1 MSEPQYCPRHPGVE
15 TYLRCNKCGQPICTK
30 CAKQTPVG
38 YRCVN
43 CISAQQQ
50 IFFKDF
56 RPVYYVIA
64 AAVALPLSCIAG
76 VVVPMLGWLFASIL
90 GPLVGAGIAE
100 LARLAIGRRRGPHT
114 WLVVCGC
121 IVLGIVPAFLLP
133 LLSLVGLTLFAAP
146 AAATNPE
153 NIGGTIAAGVLGGAF
168 SIIPL
173 GIYVVTA
180 VGAAYWRL
188 RPGKR
193 V

>member
-15 TYLRCNKCGQPICTK
+15 TYLRCNKCGRPMCTK
-30 CAKQTPVG
+30 CAKKTPVG
-38 YRCVN
+38 YRCVD

-50 IFFKDF
+50 TFYRGF

-76 VVVPMLGWLFASIL
+76 VVVPLLGWWFAAIL
-90 GPLVGAGIAE
+90 GPLVGGGIAE
-100 LARLAIGRRRGPHT
+100 LARLAIKRQRGKHT

-121 IVLGIVPAFLLP
+121 IILGVIPVLLVP

-146 AAATNPE
+146 AGATDPE
-153 NIGGTIAAGVLGGAF
+153 NIGSTIAAGLLGGAF
-168 SIIPL
+168 SLIPL
-173 GIYVVTA
+173 GVYVVTA

-188 RPGKR
+188 RPGKTL
-193 V
+193 

>member
-1 MSEPQYCPRHPGVE
+1 MSEPLHCVNHPSVE
-15 TYLRCNKCGQPICTK
+15 TYLRCNKCGQPICPK
-30 CAKQTPVG
+30 CARQTPVG

-50 IFFKDF
+50 TFFKGF
-56 RPVYYVIA
+56 RPIYYVIA

-76 VVVPMLGWLFASIL
+76 TVVPMLGWWFAAIL
-90 GPLVGAGIAE
+90 GPLIGGGIAE
-100 LARLAIGRRRGPHT
+100 LARLAIGRRRGQYT

-121 IVLGIVPAFLLP
+121 IALGVIPVFVLP
-133 LLSLVGLTLFAAP
+133 LLSLLGLVLLTP
-146 AAATNPE
+146 DPTGD
-153 NIGGTIAAGVLGGAF
+153 GGNSLGSIAAGLLGRAF

-173 GIYVVTA
+173 GIYVATA
-180 VGAAYWRL
+180 IGAAYWRL

>member
-1 MSEPQYCPRHPGVE
+1 M
-15 TYLRCNKCGQPICTK
+15 
-30 CAKQTPVG
+30 PVG
-38 YRCVN
+38 YRCVD

-50 IFFKDF
+50 TFFRDF
-56 RPVYYVIA
+56 RPIYYVIA

-76 VVVPMLGWLFASIL
+76 TIVPMLGWWFTAIL
-90 GPLVGAGIAE
+90 GPLVGGGIAE
-100 LARLAIGRRRGPHT
+100 LARLAIGRRRGKYT

-121 IVLGIVPAFLLP
+121 IALGVIPVFLLP
-133 LLSLVGLTLFAAP
+133 LLSLIGLALFAAP
-146 AAATNPE
+146 NPAAEPQ
-153 NIGGTIAAGVLGGAF
+153 NISGSIAAGVLGGAF